1 MWSGPSRA
9 LTEHIGMFRRAT
21 IAQRFVDQNRG
32 RAIAPV
38 SFPLHILQRLKLL
51 SSSSGAKMQL
61 LIEGHT
67 VGVERDRPHEMFSEH
82 NIAKTVGLIKM
93 EYDLLNAGETHY
105 VSHHVMTAIEAAAA
119 SADDEPI
126 FPTDPPS
133 PSGLIVFEYPMLI
146 PDIHPDKLEVVPE
159 LLMPIR
165 AIGWQIRDA
174 IGVANPET
182 GQYEMRPGIAYV
194 TYTDTDT
201 FNSIYA
207 AKANELFGERG
218 WKEGDDLSTEL
229 KMWPTDFSA
238 WAFGAAW
245 KTSKDLVPVAM
256 ASDGAVSPHV
266 GSVRRW
272 LLAHWR
278 WMWQRITVGATYR
291 PSKPE
296 LKRAVRAGLPE
307 DGHIKVLRL
316 RREIEMETRGEAGEP
331 GFGRLHQWIVRGHW
345 RRQWFRS
352 LGPAR
357 HEDGSFNHD
366 SHRLIWIEP
375 HLAGNPFGPL
385 VTGHN
390 VTSSV
395 R

>member
-1 MWSGPSRA
+1 
-9 LTEHIGMFRRAT
+9 MFKRTTVAARYLSENA
-21 IAQRFVDQNRG
+21 G
-32 RAIAPV
+32 R
-38 SFPLHILQRLKLL
+38 PLRPESMPLYVLQRLKLL

-61 LIEGHT
+61 LHDGHT
-67 VGVERDRPHEMFSEH
+67 IGVERDRPHEMFTEF
-82 NIAKTVGLIKM
+82 NVAKTVGLVGM
-93 EYDLLNAGETHY
+93 EYELLNAGETHY
-105 VSHHVMTAIEAAAA
+105 VSHHVMTTIEAAAA
-119 SADDEPI
+119 TASDEPI
-126 FPTDPPS
+126 FPTDPPA

-146 PDIHPDKLEVVPE
+146 PDIHPEKLEIVPE

-165 AIGWQIRDA
+165 AIGWQTRDQ

-182 GQYEMRPGIAYV
+182 GEYELRPGIAYV

-201 FNSIYA
+201 FNAIYA
-207 AKANELFGERG
+207 TKAVEMFGVKWSAGE
-218 WKEGDDLSTEL
+218 DDMSTSL
-229 KMWPTDFSA
+229 KVWPTDFSA
-238 WAFGAAW
+238 WAFGTAW

-278 WMWQRITVGATYR
+278 WMWQRITVGSTYR

-296 LKRAVRAGLPE
+296 RKQALRAGMPE

-316 RREIEMETRGEAGEP
+316 RREIELEARGEGESAE
-331 GFGRLHQWIVRGHW
+331 FSRLHQWIVRGHW

-352 LGPAR
+352 LGGAR
-357 HEDGSFNHD
+357 NEDGSFNHD
-366 SHRLIWIEP
+366 SHRLVWIEP
-375 HLAGNPFGPL
+375 HLAGNPYGPL
-385 VTGHN
+385 VIGHN
-390 VTSSV
+390 VTASV